1 MHHLRDSMMST
12 SRNRL
17 PELMSSDGAT
27 RDKEDVRA
35 AAARGEF
42 EELRNLALF
51 NRTSIVSERYCTV
64 GDGVDS
70 LEGHLHSLWH
80 IYYQL
85 GRHISHETPEHDRLA
100 LDIIRIQG
108 LGTLTRPVR
117 GVYGIDVARTV
128 EGTLWGDL
136 PFLVT
141 DMTDFWNTNCASLS
155 GIHRHNLS
163 SFLAK
168 LASTRISKDGM
179 CQIALILFR
188 ATFEEERELGN
199 TDGPDHEDALRN
211 IKALD
216 IAHLLPSACSWIKEA
231 GHSLARLSEVSWDNY
246 PRTSSQGGSMF
257 VESEL
262 GKRSPNGF
270 TPWRW
275 LYWLKRLSEIRDEAK
290 EANEKQLEEHAT
302 DAIDFMVSNVRERN
316 SEIIKVYNA
325 AGHLQ
330 KDEHLSCL
338 GDQ

>member
-1 MHHLRDSMMST
+1 MHRLRDSMIGT

-35 AAARGEF
+35 AAARGKF

-64 GDGVDS
+64 GDGIDS

-85 GRHISHETPEHDRLA
+85 GRHMPHETPEHDGLA

-108 LGTLTRPVR
+108 LGTLTRPVQ

-155 GIHRHNLS
+155 GIQRLNLA

-188 ATFEEERELGN
+188 ATFEEERELG
-199 TDGPDHEDALRN
+199 TTYEADYKDAKRN
-211 IKALD
+211 IKSLD

-231 GHSLARLSEVSWDNY
+231 GHNLIQLSELSWDDY
-246 PRTSSQGGSMF
+246 PRTTSQGGSMF

-262 GKRSPNGF
+262 GKRSPKGF

-275 LYWLKRLSEIRDEAK
+275 LYWLKRLGEIRDEA
-290 EANEKQLEEHAT
+290 EQANETQLQEYAA
-302 DAIDFMVSNVRERN
+302 DAIDLMVSNVRERN
-316 SEIIKVYNA
+316 SEILKVYNA
-325 AGHLQ
+325 AGDLQ

>member
-1 MHHLRDSMMST
+1 MHRLCDLNIGT

-17 PELMSSDGAT
+17 PELMSLDGAT
-27 RDKEDVRA
+27 IDKEDVRA

-51 NRTSIVSERYCTV
+51 NRTSIISERYCTI
-64 GDGVDS
+64 GDGIDS

-85 GRHISHETPEHDRLA
+85 GRHIPQEMAEHDSLA

-108 LGTLTRPVR
+108 LGTLTRPVQ

-136 PFLVT
+136 PFLVA
-141 DMTDFWNTNCASLS
+141 DMTEFWNTNCASLS
-155 GIHRHNLS
+155 GVHRLNLAT
-163 SFLAK
+163 FLAK

-188 ATFEEERELGN
+188 ATFEEERELGSMYEW
-199 TDGPDHEDALRN
+199 DQADAKRN
-211 IKALD
+211 IKSLD

-231 GHSLARLSEVSWDNY
+231 GHSLIQLSEVSWDDY
-246 PRTSSQGGSMF
+246 PRTTSQGGSMF

-262 GKRSPNGF
+262 GKRSPKGF

-275 LYWLKRLSEIRDEAK
+275 LYWLKRLHEIRDDAK
-290 EANEKQLEEHAT
+290 EANETQLEEHAA
-302 DAIDFMVSNVRERN
+302 DAIDFMVSNARERN
-316 SEIIKVYNA
+316 SEIVKVYNA
-325 AGHLQ
+325 AGELQ

-338 GDQ
+338 GD